1 MAEAKNDAVD
11 SKAVGDRVAM
21 LSLSKDGTPDQVNPE
36 IIGDKDFAV
45 AAAKRQFAEQAVSA
59 KDDAERSAAA
69 SGGDEVKQD
78 PSVEALR
85 KEHEKAQ
92 SAAEKKAE
100 SVVNSL
106 HQG

>member
-21 LSLSKDGTPDQVNPE
+21 LSLAKDGAPDQVNPE

-45 AAAKRQFAEQAVSA
+45 EAAKRQFAEQAVSA

-69 SGGDEVKQD
+69 AGGEEVAQD
-78 PSVEALR
+78 PTVAER
-85 KEHEKAQ
+85 QKEHEKAQ

-100 SVVNSL
+100 QVVSSL
-106 HQG
+106 YQG